1 MDAAY
6 DAQAIHDDARALGH
20 VPIIEPVK
28 RGQWVPL
35 DETARRRFG
44 ERNAAERVN
53 SRLKEQ
59 RGTRTV
65 RVAGRGQGEVSSDVW
80 SHRHRDAG
88 DLPAVVLSV
97 RLRPKQ

>member
-1 MDAAY
+1 MTSLSDRMDAAY

-35 DETARRRFG
+35 VETARRRFG

-59 RGTRTV
+59 RGHPDG
-65 RVAGRGQGEVSSDVW
+65 AGCG
-80 SHRHRDAG
+80 A
-88 DLPAVVLSV
+88 
-97 RLRPKQ
+97 RPR